1 MSLRANGS
9 PKSVKENATSASN
22 SPQETETESGTET
35 NINKMNIM
43 ANTPSSE
50 RLHIAVIGKRNSGKS
65 SLVNMLTGQETSLVS
80 ETPGTTTDPV
90 TKAMEMPGTGACL
103 LIDTAGFDDEGV
115 LGTMRVE
122 KTRKTLEKAD
132 LAIMIFRDCDDQEAE
147 WLRFLKEKGTPVIPV
162 LNSGA
167 AATACSMSGL
177 TDNVTGT
184 SYTGA
189 ADSAAGADAEP
200 DAGTTAAETDAGTA
214 AEWIRSVAGEA
225 PVRINAGSGEG
236 RKRMIEAI
244 RAKAAGL
251 SPEMEITGDLAHEG
265 DCVVLVMPQDSQ
277 APKGRLI
284 LPQVQ
289 TIREL
294 LDKGCQ
300 TICCTPSA
308 LGAALERLKTAPD
321 LIITDSQAF
330 DQVWKMRPHG
340 CRVTSFS
347 ILFAGYKGDM
357 KAFLQG
363 AEALGRLTEKSR
375 VLIAEACTH
384 APAGEDIGRVKIPGM
399 LRRRFG
405 EGIGID
411 IVSGPDFLS
420 DLSGYDLVI
429 HCGACMFNRAHVLS
443 RIAAAARQGVP
454 ITNYGMTIAWA
465 GGILD
470 KVAIPARQ

>member
-90 TKAMEMPGTGACL
+90 TKAMEMPGTGACI

-122 KTRKTLEKAD
+122 KTRKALEKAD

-147 WLRFLKEKGTPVIPV
+147 WLGFLKDRGTPVIPV

-177 TDNVTGT
+177 ADNVTGT

-189 ADSAAGADAEP
+189 ADSAAGADAE
-200 DAGTTAAETDAGTA
+200 TDAGTA
-214 AEWIRSVAGEA
+214 AEWIRSAAGEA

-236 RKRMIEAI
+236 RKRLIEAI

-251 SPEMEITGDLAHEG
+251 SPEMEITGDLAAEG

-357 KAFLQG
+357 KAFLEG

-411 IVSGPDFLS
+411 IVSGPDFPS

>member
-1 MSLRANGS
+1 
-9 PKSVKENATSASN
+9 
-22 SPQETETESGTET
+22 
-35 NINKMNIM
+35 MNIM

-90 TKAMEMPGTGACL
+90 TKAIEMPGTGACI

-122 KTRKTLEKAD
+122 KTRKALDKAD
-132 LAIMIFRDCDDQEAE
+132 LAIMIFRDCDGTETE

-162 LNSGA
+162 LNHGASGA
-167 AATACSMSGL
+167 AGDL
-177 TDNVTGT
+177 DIKTDDL
-184 SYTGA
+184 A
-189 ADSAAGADAEP
+189 ERIRSAAGEEP
-200 DAGTTAAETDAGTA
+200 
-214 AEWIRSVAGEA
+214 VF
-225 PVRINAGSGEG
+225 INAGSGEG
-236 RKRMIEAI
+236 RKRLIEAI
-244 RAKAAGL
+244 RTKAAGL
-251 SPEMEITGDLAHEG
+251 SPEMEITGDLAAEG

-330 DQVWKMRPHG
+330 DQVWKMRPQG

-384 APAGEDIGRVKIPGM
+384 APAGEDIGREKIPGM

-411 IVSGPDFLS
+411 IVSGPDFPS

>member
-1 MSLRANGS
+1 M
-9 PKSVKENATSASN
+9 T
-22 SPQETETESGTET
+22 
-35 NINKMNIM
+35 
-43 ANTPSSE
+43 NTPSSE

-90 TKAMEMPGTGACL
+90 TKAIEMPGTGACI

-122 KTRKTLEKAD
+122 KTRKALDKAD
-132 LAIMIFRDCDDQEAE
+132 LAIMIFRDCDGTETE

-167 AATACSMSGL
+167 AATACSISGL
-177 TDNVTGT
+177 ADNVTGT

-189 ADSAAGADAEP
+189 ADSAAGAAE
-200 DAGTTAAETDAGTA
+200 ETDAGTA
-214 AEWIRSVAGEA
+214 AEWIRSAAGEA

-236 RKRMIEAI
+236 RKRLIEAI
-244 RAKAAGL
+244 RTKAAGL
-251 SPEMEITGDLAHEG
+251 SPEMEITGDLAAEG

-330 DQVWKMRPHG
+330 DQVWKMRPQG

-384 APAGEDIGRVKIPGM
+384 APAGEDIGREKIPGM

-411 IVSGPDFLS
+411 IVSGPDFPS